1 MWPSLGVR
9 SPPWIYGFENIFP
22 SMECFATHPFHVEN
36 WDQFLHLLRGE
47 QLCRA
52 LLVTLG
58 NIIKLLHLKFGDF
71 PVYLSGK
78 ILPVWKEHI

>member
-1 MWPSLGVR
+1 
-9 SPPWIYGFENIFP
+9 
-22 SMECFATHPFHVEN
+22 MECFATHPLHVEN

-47 QLCRA
+47 QLCGA